1 MLDLKKLLEQTHKQL
16 KDEMALHTRPIKVFT
31 ASDASK
37 FETVVQPE
45 PSRAFSF
52 YEDVSVN
59 PFRFPEQMLS
69 KNLVKK
75 PNVTWVIKNF
85 GITER
90 L

>member
-37 FETVVQPE
+37 FETVVQP
-45 PSRAFSF
+45 SRAFSF

-75 PNVTWVIKNF
+75 PNVT
-85 GITER
+85 
-90 L
+90 